1 MDGCTAVPASTTAER
16 AASMSAPRGGGPS
29 QSGCIRFAGGRLPAP
44 NPSANPAGR
53 MEGGGRRSPDRGHAC
68 RISRT
73 HSSQRKPFDAL
84 RHRDVPVL
92 SVADPF
98 HSWRPTMTLLEQTLN
113 STELRAEE
121 TRWYGA
127 ASGYVAW
134 FLHHL
139 RCIPASMW
147 LAAADDETYNDT
159 HDGSG
164 SWLLEEQADYAAR
177 RRLHQA
183 IESMPVVARRI
194 RQ

>member
-1 MDGCTAVPASTTAER
+1 
-16 AASMSAPRGGGPS
+16 
-29 QSGCIRFAGGRLPAP
+29 
-44 NPSANPAGR
+44 
-53 MEGGGRRSPDRGHAC
+53 
-68 RISRT
+68 
-73 HSSQRKPFDAL
+73 
-84 RHRDVPVL
+84 
-92 SVADPF
+92 
-98 HSWRPTMTLLEQTLN
+98 MTLLEQTLN

-147 LAAADDETYNDT
+147 LAAADDETYNDS

-164 SWLLEEQADYAAR
+164 SWLLEEQADYVAR

-194 RQ
+194 RQRINSDLAVFEGILPAPAVQRMRRAAHLAAFALAAWPQLSREDLRRLYRPFAELIPPPRDLLPE